1 MAARLDQMGGR
12 VAVRH
17 IQPAFVHGGAGRA
30 GKHMAR
36 GRIGEA
42 AFSKP
47 LRPGEKPGVGH
58 AAAPPCFQK
67 GLCLL
72 LMADQAHC
80 SSGATSARMRPATSS
95 ADPDASTCRHR
106 TGYAFSRACK
116 ATLIQRTSCV
126 EGKRVDVPVD
136 TTG

>member
-17 IQPAFVHGGAGRA
+17 IQPAFAHGGAGRA

-80 SSGATSARMRPATSS
+80 SSGATRARKSQATSS
-95 ADPDASTCRHR
+95 DDPDASTCRPPPGS
-106 TGYAFSRACK
+106 TYTRA
-116 ATLIQRTSCV
+116 
-126 EGKRVDVPVD
+126 
-136 TTG
+136 

>member
-58 AAAPPCFQK
+58 APAPPCFQK
-67 GLCLL
+67 GLSFL
-72 LMADQAHC
+72 LMADKAHS
-80 SSGATSARMRPATSS
+80 SSGPTTARMGPATSS
-95 ADPDASTCRHR
+95 AAPDASPARD
-106 TGYAFSRACK
+106 
-116 ATLIQRTSCV
+116 
-126 EGKRVDVPVD
+126 GKSTRLNSIPYCHARMLSSA
-136 TTG
+136 